1 MSLSIDVT
9 SLPSITS
16 SVFKNDSSPTA
27 STLSG
32 KSIGRSEQY
41 ISPDVEAFNKY
52 MLSKSPEDIGP
63 SDSASNDPL
72 TSFSIR
78 SNAVKTNADA
88 GVSMDSST
96 QSRPSSNVGCD
107 QVDFS
112 LNKGIKI
119 NANMDSSISI
129 TTDRT
134 DVRAKNEGFQSTTG
148 VKKKDKSKKSYPR
161 IDAESDSEDFVLD
174 DSDSDDGKCKNC
186 KYKRKY
192 FALRKKMKQVAM
204 QLIEDM

>member
-9 SLPSITS
+9 SLPSIS
-16 SVFKNDSSPTA
+16 SSIFKNESSSTT

-32 KSIGRSEQY
+32 KSIGRNEQY
-41 ISPDVEAFNKY
+41 VSPDIDAFNKY

-107 QVDFS
+107 QMDFS
-112 LNKGIKI
+112 LTKGI
-119 NANMDSSISI
+119 NVSASLDSCVSIS
-129 TTDRT
+129 TNQ
-134 DVRAKNEGFQSTTG
+134 KKEKS
-148 VKKKDKSKKSYPR
+148 KKDKSRKHYPR
-161 IDAESDSEDFVLD
+161 IEADSDSEDYVLD

-186 KYKRKY
+186 KYKKKY
-192 FALRKKMKQVAM
+192 FALRMRMKQVAM
-204 QLIEDM
+204 QLIEDL

>member
-1 MSLSIDVT
+1 ATVMSLSIDVT
-9 SLPSITS
+9 SLPSIS
-16 SVFKNDSSPTA
+16 SSIYKNESSSTT

-41 ISPDVEAFNKY
+41 ISPDAEAFGKY

-112 LNKGIKI
+112 FNKGIKM
-119 NANMDSSISI
+119 NANLDSSISI
-129 TTDRT
+129 
-134 DVRAKNEGFQSTTG
+134 STNS
-148 VKKKDKSKKSYPR
+148 KKEKSKNGNESRKHYPK
-161 IDAESDSEDFVLD
+161 IEAESDSDDYVLD

-192 FALRKKMKQVAM
+192 FALRMRMKQVAM
-204 QLIEDM
+204 QLIEDL

>member
-9 SLPSITS
+9 SLPSIS
-16 SVFKNDSSPTA
+16 SSIYKNESSSTT

-41 ISPDVEAFNKY
+41 ISPDAEAFGKY

-107 QVDFS
+107 QMDFS
-112 LNKGIKI
+112 FNKGIKM
-119 NANMDSSISI
+119 NANLDSSISI
-129 TTDRT
+129 
-134 DVRAKNEGFQSTTG
+134 STS
-148 VKKKDKSKKSYPR
+148 SKKERSKSDHKSGKHYPK
-161 IDAESDSEDFVLD
+161 IEAESDSDDYVLD

-192 FALRKKMKQVAM
+192 FALRMRMKQVAM
-204 QLIEDM
+204 QLIEDL

>member
-9 SLPSITS
+9 SLPSIS
-16 SVFKNDSSPTA
+16 SSIYKNESSLTT

-41 ISPDVEAFNKY
+41 ISPDAEAFSKY

-112 LNKGIKI
+112 FNKGIKM
-119 NANMDSSISI
+119 NANLDSSIYI
-129 TTDRT
+129 
-134 DVRAKNEGFQSTTG
+134 STSS
-148 VKKKDKSKKSYPR
+148 KKEKSKSDHKSRKHYPK
-161 IDAESDSEDFVLD
+161 IEAESDSDDYVLD

-192 FALRKKMKQVAM
+192 FALRMRMKQVAM
-204 QLIEDM
+204 QLIEDL

>member
-9 SLPSITS
+9 SLPSIS
-16 SVFKNDSSPTA
+16 SSIYKHESSSTT

-41 ISPDVEAFNKY
+41 VSPDAEAFNKY

-112 LNKGIKI
+112 LSKGIKV
-119 NANMDSSISI
+119 NANLDSSIS
-129 TTDRT
+129 
-134 DVRAKNEGFQSTTG
+134 VST
-148 VKKKDKSKKSYPR
+148 VSKKEKSKLNYKSRKHYPK
-161 IDAESDSEDFVLD
+161 IEADSDSDEYVLD

-192 FALRKKMKQVAM
+192 FALRMRMKQVAM
-204 QLIEDM
+204 QLIEDL

>member
-9 SLPSITS
+9 SLPSIS
-16 SVFKNDSSPTA
+16 SSIYKNESSSTT

-41 ISPDVEAFNKY
+41 ISPDAEAFSKY

-112 LNKGIKI
+112 FNKGIKM
-119 NANMDSSISI
+119 NANLDSSISI
-129 TTDRT
+129 
-134 DVRAKNEGFQSTTG
+134 STNS
-148 VKKKDKSKKSYPR
+148 KKEKSKSDHKNRKHYPK
-161 IDAESDSEDFVLD
+161 IEAESDSDDYVLD

-192 FALRKKMKQVAM
+192 FALRMRMKQVAM
-204 QLIEDM
+204 QLIEDL

>member
-1 MSLSIDVT
+1 MYLSIDVT
-9 SLPSITS
+9 SLPSIS
-16 SVFKNDSSPTA
+16 SSIFKNESSSTT

-41 ISPDVEAFNKY
+41 ISPDAEAFNKY

-96 QSRPSSNVGCD
+96 QSRPSSNVGCY

-112 LNKGIKI
+112 RTKG
-119 NANMDSSISI
+119 NNVSANLDSWISIS
-129 TTDRT
+129 TD
-134 DVRAKNEGFQSTTG
+134 G
-148 VKKKDKSKKSYPR
+148 KKGKSKKDESRKNYPR
-161 IDAESDSEDFVLD
+161 IEADSDSEDYILD

-186 KYKRKY
+186 KYKKKY
-192 FALRKKMKQVAM
+192 FALRMRMKQVAM
-204 QLIEDM
+204 QLIEDL

>member
-9 SLPSITS
+9 SLPSIS
-16 SVFKNDSSPTA
+16 SSIYKNESSSTT

-41 ISPDVEAFNKY
+41 ISPDAEAFSKY

-112 LNKGIKI
+112 FNKGIKM
-119 NANMDSSISI
+119 NANLDSSISI
-129 TTDRT
+129 
-134 DVRAKNEGFQSTTG
+134 STNS
-148 VKKKDKSKKSYPR
+148 KKEKSKSDHKSRKHYPK
-161 IDAESDSEDFVLD
+161 IEAESDSDDYVLD

-192 FALRKKMKQVAM
+192 FALRTRMKQVAM
-204 QLIEDM
+204 QLIEDL

>member
-9 SLPSITS
+9 SLPSIS
-16 SVFKNDSSPTA
+16 SSIYKNESSSTA

-41 ISPDVEAFNKY
+41 VSPDVEAFSKY

-88 GVSMDSST
+88 GVSMDSSV

-112 LNKGIKI
+112 FNKGIKV
-119 NANMDSSISI
+119 NANLDSSIS
-129 TTDRT
+129 
-134 DVRAKNEGFQSTTG
+134 VSTNSR
-148 VKKKDKSKKSYPR
+148 KEKSKNDHKSRKHYPR
-161 IDAESDSEDFVLD
+161 IEAESDSDDYVLD
-174 DSDSDDGKCKNC
+174 DSDSDDGKCKDC

-192 FALRKKMKQVAM
+192 FALRMRMKQVAM
-204 QLIEDM
+204 QLIEDL

>member
-9 SLPSITS
+9 SLPSIS
-16 SVFKNDSSPTA
+16 SSIYKNESSSTT

-41 ISPDVEAFNKY
+41 ISPDADAFSKY

-112 LNKGIKI
+112 FNKGIKV
-119 NANMDSSISI
+119 NANLDSSVSISTSI
-129 TTDRT
+129 
-134 DVRAKNEGFQSTTG
+134 
-148 VKKKDKSKKSYPR
+148 KKEKSKNDHKSRKHYPK
-161 IDAESDSEDFVLD
+161 IEAESDSDEYVLD

-192 FALRKKMKQVAM
+192 FALRIRMKQVAM
-204 QLIEDM
+204 QLIEDL

>member
-9 SLPSITS
+9 SLPSIS
-16 SVFKNDSSPTA
+16 SSIYKHESSSTT

-41 ISPDVEAFNKY
+41 VSPDAEAFNKY

-72 TSFSIR
+72 TSFSIK

-112 LNKGIKI
+112 LNKGLKV
-119 NANMDSSISI
+119 NASLDSSIS
-129 TTDRT
+129 
-134 DVRAKNEGFQSTTG
+134 VSTFSN
-148 VKKKDKSKKSYPR
+148 KEKSKPDHKSRKHYPR
-161 IDAESDSEDFVLD
+161 IEADSDTDEYVLD

-186 KYKRKY
+186 KYKKKY
-192 FALRKKMKQVAM
+192 FALRMRMKQVAM
-204 QLIEDM
+204 QLIEDL

>member
-9 SLPSITS
+9 SLPSMS
-16 SVFKNDSSPTA
+16 SSIYKNESSSTT

-32 KSIGRSEQY
+32 KSIGRTEQY
-41 ISPDVEAFNKY
+41 ISPDAEAFSKY

-112 LNKGIKI
+112 FNKGISM
-119 NANMDSSISI
+119 NANLDSSISI
-129 TTDRT
+129 
-134 DVRAKNEGFQSTTG
+134 STSS
-148 VKKKDKSKKSYPR
+148 KKEKSKSDHKSRKHYPK
-161 IDAESDSEDFVLD
+161 IEAESDSDDYILD
-174 DSDSDDGKCKNC
+174 DSDSDDGKCRNC

-192 FALRKKMKQVAM
+192 FALRMRMRHVAM
-204 QLIEDM
+204 QLIEDL

>member
-9 SLPSITS
+9 SLPSIS
-16 SVFKNDSSPTA
+16 SSIYKNESSSTT

-41 ISPDVEAFNKY
+41 ISPDAEAFSKY

-112 LNKGIKI
+112 FNKGIKM
-119 NANMDSSISI
+119 NANLDSSISI
-129 TTDRT
+129 
-134 DVRAKNEGFQSTTG
+134 STNS
-148 VKKKDKSKKSYPR
+148 KKEKSKSDHKSRKHYPK
-161 IDAESDSEDFVLD
+161 IEAESDSDDYVLD
-174 DSDSDDGKCKNC
+174 DSDSDDGRCKNC

-192 FALRKKMKQVAM
+192 FALRMRMKQVAM
-204 QLIEDM
+204 QLIEDL

>member
-9 SLPSITS
+9 SLPSIS
-16 SVFKNDSSPTA
+16 SSIFKNESSSTT

-32 KSIGRSEQY
+32 KSIGRNELY
-41 ISPDVEAFNKY
+41 VSPDAEAFNKY

-78 SNAVKTNADA
+78 SHAVKTNADA

-112 LNKGIKI
+112 FNKAVKV
-119 NANMDSSISI
+119 NANLDSSISI
-129 TTDRT
+129 STDQKR
-134 DVRAKNEGFQSTTG
+134 E
-148 VKKKDKSKKSYPR
+148 KSKKDHKNGKHYPK
-161 IDAESDSEDFVLD
+161 IEAESDSDDYVLD

-192 FALRKKMKQVAM
+192 FALRMRMKHVAM
-204 QLIEDM
+204 QLIEDL

>member
-9 SLPSITS
+9 SLPSIS
-16 SVFKNDSSPTA
+16 SSIFKNESSSTT

-32 KSIGRSEQY
+32 KSIGRNELY
-41 ISPDVEAFNKY
+41 VSPDAEAFNKY
-52 MLSKSPEDIGP
+52 MLSKSPDDIGP

-78 SNAVKTNADA
+78 SHAVKTNADA

-112 LNKGIKI
+112 FNKAVKV
-119 NANMDSSISI
+119 NANLDSSISI
-129 TTDRT
+129 STDQKR
-134 DVRAKNEGFQSTTG
+134 E
-148 VKKKDKSKKSYPR
+148 KSKKDHKNRKHYPK
-161 IDAESDSEDFVLD
+161 IEAESDSDDYVLD

-192 FALRKKMKQVAM
+192 FALRMRMKHVAM
-204 QLIEDM
+204 QLIEDL

>member
-9 SLPSITS
+9 SLPSIS
-16 SVFKNDSSPTA
+16 SSIYKHESSSTT

-41 ISPDVEAFNKY
+41 VSPDAEAFNKY

-63 SDSASNDPL
+63 YDSASNDPL

-112 LNKGIKI
+112 LSKGIKV
-119 NANMDSSISI
+119 NANLDSSIS
-129 TTDRT
+129 
-134 DVRAKNEGFQSTTG
+134 VST
-148 VKKKDKSKKSYPR
+148 VSKKEKSKSDYRSRKHYPR
-161 IDAESDSEDFVLD
+161 IEADSDSDEYVLD

-192 FALRKKMKQVAM
+192 FALRMRMKQVAM
-204 QLIEDM
+204 QLIEDL

>member
-9 SLPSITS
+9 SLPSISSSIYKHESSSTTS
-16 SVFKNDSSPTA
+16 TI
-27 STLSG
+27 SG

-41 ISPDVEAFNKY
+41 ISPDAEAFNKY

-96 QSRPSSNVGCD
+96 QSRPSSDVGYD

-119 NANMDSSISI
+119 DAMVDSSISI
-129 TTDRT
+129 
-134 DVRAKNEGFQSTTG
+134 ST
-148 VKKKDKSKKSYPR
+148 KSKKEKSKHENKNGKCYPK
-161 IDAESDSEDFVLD
+161 IEAESDSDDYVLD

-186 KYKRKY
+186 KYKKKY
-192 FALRKKMKQVAM
+192 FALRLRMKQVAM
-204 QLIEDM
+204 QLIEDL

>member
-9 SLPSITS
+9 SLPSIS
-16 SVFKNDSSPTA
+16 SSIYKNESSSTT

-41 ISPDVEAFNKY
+41 ISPDAEAFSKY

-112 LNKGIKI
+112 FNKGIQM
-119 NANMDSSISI
+119 NANLDSSISI
-129 TTDRT
+129 
-134 DVRAKNEGFQSTTG
+134 STIS
-148 VKKKDKSKKSYPR
+148 KKEKSKSDCKSRKHYPK
-161 IDAESDSEDFVLD
+161 IEAESDSDDYVLD

-192 FALRKKMKQVAM
+192 FALRMRMKQVAM
-204 QLIEDM
+204 QLIEDL

>member
-9 SLPSITS
+9 SLPSIS
-16 SVFKNDSSPTA
+16 SSIYKNESSSTT

-41 ISPDVEAFNKY
+41 ISPDAEAFGKY

-112 LNKGIKI
+112 FNKGIKM
-119 NANMDSSISI
+119 NANLNSSISI
-129 TTDRT
+129 
-134 DVRAKNEGFQSTTG
+134 STN
-148 VKKKDKSKKSYPR
+148 SKKEKSRSDHKSRKHYPK
-161 IDAESDSEDFVLD
+161 IEAESDSDDYVLD

-192 FALRKKMKQVAM
+192 FALRMRMKQVAM
-204 QLIEDM
+204 QLIEDL

>member
-9 SLPSITS
+9 SLPSIS
-16 SVFKNDSSPTA
+16 SSIYKNESSSTT

-41 ISPDVEAFNKY
+41 ISPDADAFNKY

-96 QSRPSSNVGCD
+96 QSRPSSSVGCD

-112 LNKGIKI
+112 FNKGIRV
-119 NANMDSSISI
+119 NANLDSSISI
-129 TTDRT
+129 
-134 DVRAKNEGFQSTTG
+134 STNS
-148 VKKKDKSKKSYPR
+148 KKEKSKNDHKSRKHYPK
-161 IDAESDSEDFVLD
+161 IEAESDSDDYVLD

-192 FALRKKMKQVAM
+192 FALRMRMKQVAM
-204 QLIEDM
+204 QLIEDL

>member
-9 SLPSITS
+9 SLPSIS
-16 SVFKNDSSPTA
+16 SSIFKKESSSTT

-32 KSIGRSEQY
+32 KSIGRNEQY
-41 ISPDVEAFNKY
+41 VSPDIDAFNKY

-88 GVSMDSST
+88 GVSMDSPT

-107 QVDFS
+107 QMDFS
-112 LNKGIKI
+112 LTKGI
-119 NANMDSSISI
+119 NVSASLDSCVSIS
-129 TTDRT
+129 TNQ
-134 DVRAKNEGFQSTTG
+134 KKEKS
-148 VKKKDKSKKSYPR
+148 KKDKSRKHYPR
-161 IDAESDSEDFVLD
+161 IEADSDSEDYVLD
-174 DSDSDDGKCKNC
+174 DSSSDDGKCKNC
-186 KYKRKY
+186 KYKKKY
-192 FALRKKMKQVAM
+192 FTLRMRMKQVAM
-204 QLIEDM
+204 QLIEDL

>member
-9 SLPSITS
+9 SLPSIS
-16 SVFKNDSSPTA
+16 SSIYKNESSSTT

-41 ISPDVEAFNKY
+41 ISPDADAFSKY

-78 SNAVKTNADA
+78 PNAVKTNADA

-112 LNKGIKI
+112 FNKGIKV
-119 NANMDSSISI
+119 NANLDSSVSISTSI
-129 TTDRT
+129 
-134 DVRAKNEGFQSTTG
+134 
-148 VKKKDKSKKSYPR
+148 KKEKSKNDHKSRKHYPK
-161 IDAESDSEDFVLD
+161 IEAESDSDEYVLD

-192 FALRKKMKQVAM
+192 FALRIRMKQVAM
-204 QLIEDM
+204 QLIEDL

>member
-9 SLPSITS
+9 SLPSIS
-16 SVFKNDSSPTA
+16 SSIYKHESSSTT

-41 ISPDVEAFNKY
+41 VSPDAEAFNKY

-112 LNKGIKI
+112 LNKGIKV
-119 NANMDSSISI
+119 NANLDSSIS
-129 TTDRT
+129 
-134 DVRAKNEGFQSTTG
+134 VST
-148 VKKKDKSKKSYPR
+148 VSKKEKFKSDHKSRKHYPR
-161 IDAESDSEDFVLD
+161 IEADSDSDEYVLD

-186 KYKRKY
+186 KYKKKY
-192 FALRKKMKQVAM
+192 FALRMRMKQVAM
-204 QLIEDM
+204 QLIEDL

>member
-9 SLPSITS
+9 SLPSISS
-16 SVFKNDSSPTA
+16 SVYKNESNSAT

-41 ISPDVEAFNKY
+41 VQSDTEAFNKY

-112 LNKGIKI
+112 FGKAINI
-119 NANMDSSISI
+119 NANLDSSISI
-129 TTDRT
+129 AT
-134 DVRAKNEGFQSTTG
+134 KN
-148 VKKKDKSKKSYPR
+148 KKDKLKKDSKSRKHYPK
-161 IDAESDSEDFVLD
+161 IEAESDSDEYVLD

-186 KYKRKY
+186 KYKKKY
-192 FALRKKMKQVAM
+192 FILRGRMKQVAM
-204 QLIEDM
+204 QLIEDL

>member
-9 SLPSITS
+9 SLPSIS
-16 SVFKNDSSPTA
+16 SSIYKNESSSTT

-41 ISPDVEAFNKY
+41 VSPDAEAFNKY

-72 TSFSIR
+72 TSFSIK

-112 LNKGIKI
+112 FNKGIKM
-119 NANMDSSISI
+119 NANLDSSISI
-129 TTDRT
+129 
-134 DVRAKNEGFQSTTG
+134 STS
-148 VKKKDKSKKSYPR
+148 SKKEKSRGEHKSRKHYPK
-161 IDAESDSEDFVLD
+161 IEAESDSDDYVLD

-192 FALRKKMKQVAM
+192 FALRMRMKQVAM
-204 QLIEDM
+204 QLIEDL

>member
-9 SLPSITS
+9 SLPSIS
-16 SVFKNDSSPTA
+16 SSIYKNESSSTT

-41 ISPDVEAFNKY
+41 ISPDAEAFGKY

-96 QSRPSSNVGCD
+96 QSRPSSNAGCD

-112 LNKGIKI
+112 FCKGIKV
-119 NANMDSSISI
+119 NANLDSSVSIS
-129 TTDRT
+129 TNT
-134 DVRAKNEGFQSTTG
+134 
-148 VKKKDKSKKSYPR
+148 KKEKSKNDHKSRKHYPK
-161 IDAESDSEDFVLD
+161 IEAESDSDDYVLD

-192 FALRKKMKQVAM
+192 FALRMRMKQVAM
-204 QLIEDM
+204 QLIEDL

>member
-9 SLPSITS
+9 SLPSIS
-16 SVFKNDSSPTA
+16 SSIFKNESSSTT

-41 ISPDVEAFNKY
+41 ISPDAEAFNKY

-107 QVDFS
+107 QLDFS
-112 LNKGIKI
+112 LTKGI
-119 NANMDSSISI
+119 NVSTNLDSCISIS
-129 TTDRT
+129 TDH
-134 DVRAKNEGFQSTTG
+134 KKEKS
-148 VKKKDKSKKSYPR
+148 KKDKSRKHYPR
-161 IDAESDSEDFVLD
+161 IEAYSDSEDYVLD

-186 KYKRKY
+186 KYKKKY
-192 FALRKKMKQVAM
+192 FALRMRMKRVAM
-204 QLIEDM
+204 QLIEDL

>member
-9 SLPSITS
+9 SLPSISSSIYNHESSSTS
-16 SVFKNDSSPTA
+16 

-41 ISPDVEAFNKY
+41 VSPDAEAFNKY

-112 LNKGIKI
+112 LSKGIKV
-119 NANMDSSISI
+119 NANLDSSIS
-129 TTDRT
+129 
-134 DVRAKNEGFQSTTG
+134 VST
-148 VKKKDKSKKSYPR
+148 VSKKEKSKSDHKSRKHYPR
-161 IDAESDSEDFVLD
+161 IEADSDSDEYVLD

-186 KYKRKY
+186 KYKKKY
-192 FALRKKMKQVAM
+192 FALRMRMKLVAM
-204 QLIEDM
+204 QLIEDL

>member
-9 SLPSITS
+9 SLPSIS
-16 SVFKNDSSPTA
+16 SSIYKNESSSTT

-41 ISPDVEAFNKY
+41 ISPDAEAFGKY

-112 LNKGIKI
+112 FNKGIKM
-119 NANMDSSISI
+119 NANLDSSISI
-129 TTDRT
+129 
-134 DVRAKNEGFQSTTG
+134 STNS
-148 VKKKDKSKKSYPR
+148 KKEKSKSGNKSRKHYPK
-161 IDAESDSEDFVLD
+161 IEAESDSDDYVLD

-192 FALRKKMKQVAM
+192 FALRMRMKQVAM
-204 QLIEDM
+204 QLIEDL

>member
-9 SLPSITS
+9 SLPSIS
-16 SVFKNDSSPTA
+16 SSIYKNESSSTT

-41 ISPDVEAFNKY
+41 ISPDAEAFNKY

-112 LNKGIKI
+112 FNKGIKM
-119 NANMDSSISI
+119 NANLDSSISI
-129 TTDRT
+129 
-134 DVRAKNEGFQSTTG
+134 STSSR
-148 VKKKDKSKKSYPR
+148 KEKSKSDHKSRKHYPK
-161 IDAESDSEDFVLD
+161 IEAESDSDDYVLD

-192 FALRKKMKQVAM
+192 FALRMRMKQVAM
-204 QLIEDM
+204 QLIEDL

>member
-9 SLPSITS
+9 SLPSIS
-16 SVFKNDSSPTA
+16 SSIYKHESSSTT

-41 ISPDVEAFNKY
+41 VSPDAEAFNKY

-112 LNKGIKI
+112 LNKSITV
-119 NANMDSSISI
+119 NANLDSSIS
-129 TTDRT
+129 
-134 DVRAKNEGFQSTTG
+134 VST
-148 VKKKDKSKKSYPR
+148 VSKKEKSKSDHKSRKHYPK
-161 IDAESDSEDFVLD
+161 IEADSDSEEYVLD

-186 KYKRKY
+186 KYKKKY
-192 FALRKKMKQVAM
+192 FALRMRMKQVAM
-204 QLIEDM
+204 QLIEDL

>member
-9 SLPSITS
+9 SLPSIS
-16 SVFKNDSSPTA
+16 SSIYKHESSSTT

-41 ISPDVEAFNKY
+41 VSPDAEAFNKY

-112 LNKGIKI
+112 LSKGIKV
-119 NANMDSSISI
+119 NANLDSSIS
-129 TTDRT
+129 
-134 DVRAKNEGFQSTTG
+134 VST
-148 VKKKDKSKKSYPR
+148 VSKKEKSKSDHKNRKHYPR
-161 IDAESDSEDFVLD
+161 IEADSDSDEYVLD

-186 KYKRKY
+186 KYKKKY
-192 FALRKKMKQVAM
+192 FALRMRMKQVAM
-204 QLIEDM
+204 QLIEDL

>member
-9 SLPSITS
+9 SLPSIS
-16 SVFKNDSSPTA
+16 SSIYKNESSSTT

-41 ISPDVEAFNKY
+41 ISPDAEAFNKY

-112 LNKGIKI
+112 FNKGIKM
-119 NANMDSSISI
+119 NANLDSSISI
-129 TTDRT
+129 
-134 DVRAKNEGFQSTTG
+134 STSS
-148 VKKKDKSKKSYPR
+148 KKEKSKSDHKSRKHYPK
-161 IDAESDSEDFVLD
+161 IEAESDSDDYVLD

-192 FALRKKMKQVAM
+192 FALRMRMKRVAM
-204 QLIEDM
+204 QLIEDL

>member
-9 SLPSITS
+9 SLPSIS
-16 SVFKNDSSPTA
+16 SSIYKNESSSTT

-41 ISPDVEAFNKY
+41 ISPDAEAFGKY

-112 LNKGIKI
+112 FNKGIKM
-119 NANMDSSISI
+119 NANLDSSISI
-129 TTDRT
+129 
-134 DVRAKNEGFQSTTG
+134 STNP
-148 VKKKDKSKKSYPR
+148 KKEKSKSDNKSRKHYPK
-161 IDAESDSEDFVLD
+161 IEAESGSDDYVLD

-192 FALRKKMKQVAM
+192 FALRMRMKQVAM
-204 QLIEDM
+204 QLIEDL

>member
-1 MSLSIDVT
+1 DVT
-9 SLPSITS
+9 SLPSIS
-16 SVFKNDSSPTA
+16 SSIYKNESSSTA

-41 ISPDVEAFNKY
+41 VSPDVEAFSKY

-88 GVSMDSST
+88 GVSMDSSV

-112 LNKGIKI
+112 FNKGIKV
-119 NANMDSSISI
+119 NANLDSSIS
-129 TTDRT
+129 
-134 DVRAKNEGFQSTTG
+134 VSTNSR
-148 VKKKDKSKKSYPR
+148 KEKSKNDHKSRKHYPR
-161 IDAESDSEDFVLD
+161 IEAESDSDDYVLD
-174 DSDSDDGKCKNC
+174 DSDSDDGKCKDC

-192 FALRKKMKQVAM
+192 FALRMRMKQVAM
-204 QLIEDM
+204 QLIEDL

>member
-9 SLPSITS
+9 SLPSIS
-16 SVFKNDSSPTA
+16 SSIYKNESSSTT

-41 ISPDVEAFNKY
+41 ISPDAEAFGKY

-112 LNKGIKI
+112 FCKGIKV
-119 NANMDSSISI
+119 NANLDSSVSIS
-129 TTDRT
+129 TNT
-134 DVRAKNEGFQSTTG
+134 
-148 VKKKDKSKKSYPR
+148 KKEKSKNDHKSRKHYPK
-161 IDAESDSEDFVLD
+161 IEAESDSDDYVLD

-192 FALRKKMKQVAM
+192 FALRMRMKQVAM
-204 QLIEDM
+204 QLIEDL

>member
-9 SLPSITS
+9 SLPSIS
-16 SVFKNDSSPTA
+16 SSIFKNESSSTT

-32 KSIGRSEQY
+32 KSIGRNEQY
-41 ISPDVEAFNKY
+41 VSSDIEAFNKY

-107 QVDFS
+107 QMDFS
-112 LNKGIKI
+112 LTKGI
-119 NANMDSSISI
+119 NVSASLDSCVSIS
-129 TTDRT
+129 TNH
-134 DVRAKNEGFQSTTG
+134 KKEKS
-148 VKKKDKSKKSYPR
+148 KKDKSRKHYPR
-161 IDAESDSEDFVLD
+161 IEADSDSEDYVLD

-186 KYKRKY
+186 KYKKKY
-192 FALRKKMKQVAM
+192 FALRMRMNQVAM
-204 QLIEDM
+204 QLIEDL